1 MIMISLI
8 GEQPIPNLLPIRYQ
22 SPDAVVLAYTDWT
35 QAAAERLERLLPE
48 DCEAIPCHVSP
59 YDIQETI
66 RALQTLIK
74 ERSWV
79 TADLLF
85 NLTGGTK
92 AMALAA
98 YVAAVDHMASF
109 LYLQS
114 EGRKTRLYRYDF
126 DADGIPRISTDQ
138 LLPGLITI
146 DDYLRAYV
154 DGYRVTRFAK
164 GGPGGAFERVIYRAL
179 KPMMDEIIAG
189 VSLTSELDVD
199 LIVRC
204 DNQVGLIEAKMGTKV
219 KKGIDQLNT
228 AGGQRFLGT
237 YTRKILVSDQQWDD
251 AFTNHE
257 ELAEARGI
265 TVVQLPSFGTSQ
277 QLSPEDVECLQ
288 RTVCQELGREANVC
302 SS

>member
-1 MIMISLI
+1 MIMISLV
-8 GEQPIPNLLPIRYQ
+8 GEQPIPNLLPIRHQ
-22 SPDAVVLAYTDWT
+22 SPAAVVLAYTDRT

-48 DCEAIPCHVSP
+48 DCETIPCHVSP
-59 YDIQETI
+59 YDIRETI
-66 RALQTLIK
+66 RSLQALIK

-79 TADLLF
+79 AADLLF

-98 YVAAVDHMASF
+98 YIAATDHMASF

-126 DADGIPRISTDQ
+126 DADGIPRVSTDQ

-154 DGYRVTRFAK
+154 DDYWVTGFAK
-164 GGPGGAFERVIYRAL
+164 GGPGGSFERAIYDVL
-179 KPMMDEIIAG
+179 EPKVDEIIAG

-204 DNQVGLIEAKMGTKV
+204 ENQVGLIEAKTGTKV

-237 YTRKILVSDQQWDD
+237 YTRKMLISDQQWDD
-251 AFTNHE
+251 TFTNHKD
-257 ELAEARGI
+257 LAKARRV
-265 TVVQLPSFGTSQ
+265 TVVQLPSFGMSQ
-277 QLSPEDVECLQ
+277 QLSPEDVERLQ
-288 RTVCQELGREANVC
+288 CAVCQELGREA
-302 SS
+302 SI